1 MFDSIERVVYIN
13 LAERKDRRAHV
24 EKELAIFPASKVLR
38 FDAIKRELGGIGCTM
53 SHIAVLEMA
62 KREGWPNVLIV
73 EDDLKWINKEA
84 GTASLEKLL
93 GRPYDVIVV
102 GGTHVE
108 CDPLTSKLNRCQTT
122 TAYLVHQ
129 HYYDALLANFN
140 EGLALLEKT
149 GEYTK
154 YALDQHWKGAQVRD
168 NWFIVRPNL
177 ASQRASYSDIEKRVV
192 NYSLS
197 F

>member
-24 EKELAIFPASKVLR
+24 EKELAIFPAAKVVR
-38 FDAIKRELGGIGCTM
+38 FDAIKRDLGGIGCTM

-84 GTASLEKLL
+84 GSASFDALL
-93 GRPYDVIVV
+93 TRPYDVIVV
-102 GGTHVE
+102 GGTVVE
-108 CDPLTSKLNRCQTT
+108 CDPLTNKLIRCQTT
-122 TAYLVHQ
+122 TAYLVNQ
-129 HYYDALLANFN
+129 HYYDTLLANFN
-140 EGLALLEKT
+140 EGLTLLDKS
-149 GEYTK
+149 GDYTT
-154 YALDQHWKGAQVRD
+154 YALDQHWKGIQARD

-192 NYSLS
+192 NYSRS